1 MLLVAPVRK
10 ERRRAPA
17 SVEAGL
23 KGIQRLAA
31 LRSDIPAITRVDYS
45 AWVQTVGPQNDPRYY
60 ALLRAFHDRTGCSV
74 LVNTSFN
81 IRGEPIVCSPAD
93 AFRCFMNCEMETL
106 VIGNAILRKAD
117 QDPAS
122 KGDMRSL
129 CKLD

>member
-1 MLLVAPVRK
+1 MLLVAPVRE
-10 ERRRAPA
+10 ERRCAPT
-17 SVEAGL
+17 STGAGL

-31 LRSDIPAITRVDYS
+31 LSSDIPAVTHVDYS
-45 AWVQTVGPQNDPRYY
+45 ARVQTVGPQNNPRYHV
-60 ALLRAFHDRTGCSV
+60 LLRAFRDRTGCSV

-93 AFRCFMNCEMETL
+93 AFCCFMNCEMETL

-117 QDPAS
+117 QDSALKS
-122 KGDMRSL
+122 DMRRL

>member
-1 MLLVAPVRK
+1 M
-10 ERRRAPA
+10 
-17 SVEAGL
+17 
-23 KGIQRLAA
+23 
-31 LRSDIPAITRVDYS
+31 
-45 AWVQTVGPQNDPRYY
+45 QTVGSQNDPRYY

-93 AFRCFMNCEMETL
+93 AFCCFMNCEMETL
-106 VIGNAILRKAD
+106 VIGNAILRKAY

-122 KGDMRSL
+122 KSDMRSL